1 MYTRHNNCPP
11 RHVHTSCTHDMYTRH
26 DKCPTRHVRTTC
38 THDMYTRHN
47 KCPPRHAPTEAC
59 THDMC
64 PLSVLVNDIPDEE
77 DPREHSD
84 NNDKGDKVKLTS
96 LIRTREH
103 PGMTPLT
110 SARRNHVAPC
120 VMLHHDIWDAVLC
133 EGVPVSL
140 RELISLTLVQL
151 QLADTQTNR
160 HKMLQCTWTLGWHV
174 TATSSGV
181 TSHYWG
187 GGVTP
192 NTTDR
197 FRRGDW
203 VEIAGTELCR
213 SALSSRLARVICG
226 VKIDNIKRVFEN
238 VNGENVWQNE
248 DCEKQD
254 YVVLILV
261 RYAKPHPECGR
272 ARGPECR
279 PLCPGELRSTH
290 CLWKWHQRPATFR
303 RGCWRP
309 RPWERH
315 KRLFGDTPE
324 EQQTRHEQEM
334 FAWYD
339 VLSSNNIVGHA
350 NVTSD
355 WDRDE
360 SFLQSVMWA

>member
-1 MYTRHNNCPP
+1 MHT
-11 RHVHTSCTHDMYTRH
+11 RHVH
-26 DKCPTRHVRTTC
+26 TTC
-38 THDMYTRHN
+38 THDIINVPHDMH
-47 KCPPRHAPTEAC
+47 PRYREAC

-64 PLSVLVNDIPDEE
+64 PLPVLVNDIPDEE

-213 SALSSRLARVICG
+213 GALSSRLARVICG

-324 EQQTRHEQEM
+324 EQDKRHEQEK

-339 VLSSNNIVGHA
+339 VLSSNNIVGHT